1 MKVVCFDLDDTLY
14 KEIDYL
20 KSAYREIASY
30 AADYCRGCPDSPI
43 ILSVKA
49 YEVML
54 TKKDRMLLNG
64 LMLFLV

>member
-30 AADYCRGCPDSPI
+30 AADYCRGCSDSPI
-43 ILSVKA
+43 ILSLIKQCF
-49 YEVML
+49 L
-54 TKKDRMLLNG
+54 HIKKDRML
-64 LMLFLV
+64 FSV